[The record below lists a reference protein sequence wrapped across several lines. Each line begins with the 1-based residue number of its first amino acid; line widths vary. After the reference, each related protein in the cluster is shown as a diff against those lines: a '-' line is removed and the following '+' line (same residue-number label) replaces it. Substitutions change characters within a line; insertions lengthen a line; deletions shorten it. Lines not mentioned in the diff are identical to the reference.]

1 MTECIVGEKISRCS
15 ITAGEQ
21 QNARRTTP
29 TKTVVTSSSLLVH
42 SNLVWWFCCCACPAE
57 LTQPPAVATYHIQ
70 AQRAHHRGGGGGGGG
85 GGRGRGKE
93 GPTGGETDGRKTR
106 NITGT
111 NNARASLSDRRAALS
126 VRWTAR
132 RTDRHR
138 VEDGRAHNSDGQK
151 SAPRL
156 TKTCRP

>member
-1 MTECIVGEKISRCS
+1 MILRKGATRATAQHAANMLSISHLKECSKD
-15 ITAGEQ
+15 
-21 QNARRTTP
+21 NADEDGGHVIIAARSFELG
-29 TKTVVTSSSLLVH
+29 VV
-42 SNLVWWFCCCACPAE
+42 
-57 LTQPPAVATYHIQ
+57 